1 MSRRNRREST
11 GTPCGDH
18 LENQLDHQPAHF
30 GRRRRRPPRIRGAQ
44 AYGAVA
50 GGSASSSQVAL
61 SSASRKLLALQEG
74 SNDINVERVASI
86 RAAIASG
93 QLKIDTGRIADSLI
107 ASARDL
113 LK

>member
-1 MSRRNRREST
+1 MKINSTTNRPLSA
-11 GTPCGDH
+11 D
-18 LENQLDHQPAHF
+18 AVA
-30 GRRRRRPPRIRGAQ
+30 PRADAAVAQ
-44 AYGAVA
+44 AYGA
-50 GGSASSSQVAL
+50 GSASGSSSSQVAL
-61 SSASRKLLALQEG
+61 SSASRKMLALQDG
-74 SNDINVERVASI
+74 SNDINVERVAPI

>member
-1 MSRRNRREST
+1 MKLNSTTNRPLSA
-11 GTPCGDH
+11 DAVS
-18 LENQLDHQPAHF
+18 Q
-30 GRRRRRPPRIRGAQ
+30 RPDSAVAQ
-44 AYGAVA
+44 AYGASTPS
-50 GGSASSSQVAL
+50 GSSSSQVAL
-61 SSASRKLLALQEG
+61 SSASRKMLALQDG
-74 SNDINVERVASI
+74 SNDINVERVAAI

>member
-1 MSRRNRREST
+1 MKINSTTNRPLSADAVSQRPDSAV
-11 GTPCGDH
+11 
-18 LENQLDHQPAHF
+18 AH
-30 GRRRRRPPRIRGAQ
+30 
-44 AYGAVA
+44 AYGASNNA
-50 GGSASSSQVAL
+50 SGSSSSQVAL
-61 SSASRKLLALQEG
+61 SSASRKMLALQDG
-74 SNDINVERVASI
+74 SNDINVERVAAI

>member
-1 MSRRNRREST
+1 MKINSTTNRPLSADAIGSRPES
-11 GTPCGDH
+11 
-18 LENQLDHQPAHF
+18 AV
-30 GRRRRRPPRIRGAQ
+30 AQ
-44 AYGAVA
+44 AYGA
-50 GGSASSSQVAL
+50 GSANGSSSSQVAL
-61 SSASRKLLALQEG
+61 SSASRKMLALQDG
-74 SNDINVERVASI
+74 SNDINVERVAAI

>member
-1 MSRRNRREST
+1 MKINSTTNRPLSADAVGTRTESA
-11 GTPCGDH
+11 
-18 LENQLDHQPAHF
+18 LS
-30 GRRRRRPPRIRGAQ
+30 Q
-44 AYGAVA
+44 AYGASNA
-50 GGSASSSQVAL
+50 SGSSSSQVAL
-61 SSASRKLLALQEG
+61 SSASRKMLALQDG
-74 SNDINVERVASI
+74 SNDINVERVAAI